1 MITFSYG
8 RLPSNGNYVPLWS
21 FCDRYESPLPVCKA
35 RLRCTTQN
43 FYKQG
48 WLTEVTWGHF
58 DMMARLRR
66 WRGTSLLLKQPRYY
80 NACAVKDSRFQT
92 LHHFAYIS
100 GCVEILTSPVC
111 NGSWGC
117 FCLLVWRNWVPAST
131 SDGGSI
137 THFKENTQPELPS
150 PSFTSN

>member
-1 MITFSYG
+1 MINIMITFSYG

-21 FCDRYESPLPVCKA
+21 FCDGYESPLPVCKA

-66 WRGTSLLLKQPRYY
+66 SRGTSFLLKQPRYC
-80 NACAVKDSRFQT
+80 NACAVKDSRFQQT

-100 GCVEILTSPVC
+100 GLCWDINLTSVQRLL
-111 NGSWGC
+111 GMFLSIGVKKLGASFHLRWG
-117 FCLLVWRNWVPAST
+117 F
-131 SDGGSI
+131 I
-137 THFKENTQPELPS
+137 H
-150 PSFTSN
+150 SF